1 MQSNNFNTWLGAIL
15 SALLVMFALRTVIAE
30 SKSEGATEKP
40 GYEVAEMKDGA
51 GGKAAPEAPKKADP
65 PVAVAMKT
73 TDMDVGKTLTKACAA
88 CHSFDKGGPNKVGP
102 NLYNIVGRKVASA
115 EGYTYSDAMKAKGGN
130 WGFDELYAF
139 LAAPKAVVPGTKMS
153 FAGYPKFED
162 RANLLLYLHS
172 LSEAP
177 VEMPKG

>member
-1 MQSNNFNTWLGAIL
+1 MNSDSFNKWAGAIL
-15 SALLVMFALRTVIAE
+15 SAMLLLFALRTVIAE
-30 SKSEGATEKP
+30 SRPEGPPAKA
-40 GYEVAEMKDGA
+40 GFEVAEAKDGEA
-51 GGKAAPEAPKKADP
+51 KGTAEAPKQADP

-73 TDMDVGKTLTKACAA
+73 SDMDVGKNLTKACAA

-102 NLYNIVGRKVASA
+102 NLYSIIGRKVASA
-115 EGYTYSDAMKAKGGN
+115 DGYTYSDAMKAKGGN

-139 LAAPKAVVPGTKMS
+139 LANPKGVVPGTKMG

-172 LSEAP
+172 LSDAP
-177 VEMPKG
+177 VAMP